1 MASILQPYN
10 RDECFFC
17 GGVATDTHHVFYGA
31 GLRDVSERFGLTVRL
46 CRLCHT
52 EGPEAVH
59 KDRNRDLELKEW
71 AQEKAMAYYSWDT
84 DEWRY
89 WFRKSYLD
97 EPEKEHPI
105 IPPDPWRD
113 R

>member
-10 RDECFFC
+10 RDECFLC
-17 GGVATDTHHVFYGA
+17 GMRATDTHHVFYGA
-31 GLRDVSERFGLTVRL
+31 GLREVSELYGLTVRL
-46 CRLCHT
+46 CRQCHT

-59 KDRNRDLELKEW
+59 RNRHIDFELKEW
-71 AQEKAMAYYSWDT
+71 AQEKAMEHYGWTFA
-84 DEWRY
+84 EWRGL
-89 WFRKSYLD
+89 FRKSYLE